1 MLIIYSTQWTEC
13 SLNKGIN
20 IDNIINPVLLLQVES
35 FVLLLRALLTEQKP
49 YRLVDFGS
57 GTGNLLLP
65 LAALFPWCT
74 FHAVEMKP
82 NAVSLLLSRAAAA
95 GLTNVTAEVFPTLK
109 SWLLFSCAVTSSETL
124 LLDKLS
130 RNQLVYAHA

>member
-1 MLIIYSTQWTEC
+1 ML
-13 SLNKGIN
+13 
-20 IDNIINPVLLLQVES
+20 V
-35 FVLLLRALLTEQKP
+35 LRALLTEQKP

-65 LAALFPWCT
+65 LAALFPWCS

-95 GLTNVTAEVFPTLK
+95 GLTNVTAEVIPTL
-109 SWLLFSCAVTSSETL
+109 
-124 LLDKLS
+124 
-130 RNQLVYAHA
+130 

>member
-1 MLIIYSTQWTEC
+1 ML
-13 SLNKGIN
+13 
-20 IDNIINPVLLLQVES
+20 LLLQVES
-35 FVLLLRALLTEQKP
+35 FVLVLRALLTEGKP

-65 LAALFPWCT
+65 LAALFSWCS

-95 GLTNVTAEVFPTLK
+95 GLTNVTAEVLSTLY
-109 SWLLFSCAVTSSETL
+109 SQLLLFQPLPHQPCHSP
-124 LLDKLS
+124 LLDCL
-130 RNQLVYAHA
+130 LVLLPFHFLVEYQVAGCTECSHVENHLN